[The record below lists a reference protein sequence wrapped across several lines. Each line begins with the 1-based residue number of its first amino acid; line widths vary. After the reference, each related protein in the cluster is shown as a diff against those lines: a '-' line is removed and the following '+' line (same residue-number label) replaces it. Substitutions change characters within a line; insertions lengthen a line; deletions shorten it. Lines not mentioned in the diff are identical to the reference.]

1 MASEKKLKTNVN
13 KQTFWWSSENQ
24 NCALV
29 LLKSIQFS
37 VTLLPR
43 MKEAVITALERFLRE
58 VVIDGW
64 FWCQKVDEGK
74 IGCCNYFA
82 TCRWSHQAD
91 NKSSIS
97 RKEEEEKNNR
107 LKKRGKTWEK
117 KQQQPVEEAP
127 RQIIEEEVSRNN
139 DATQHTWSWSRGKVM
154 SQGANKLHRP
164 FLANSIYSSD
174 PISQMSINS
183 CENQIND
190 VVSAVPCMQSIFK
203 SIFLFWIWLE
213 TKHTQ

>member
-1 MASEKKLKTNVN
+1 
-13 KQTFWWSSENQ
+13 
-24 NCALV
+24 
-29 LLKSIQFS
+29 
-37 VTLLPR
+37 
-43 MKEAVITALERFLRE
+43 MKEAVITALERFSRE

-117 KQQQPVEEAP
+117 KQQQPVEEATG
-127 RQIIEEEVSRNN
+127 QIIEEEVSRNN
-139 DATQHTWSWSRGKVM
+139 DATQHTWAWSVQCSICNVFFKI
-154 SQGANKLHRP
+154 
-164 FLANSIYSSD
+164 IYSF
-174 PISQMSINS
+174 
-183 CENQIND
+183 EF
-190 VVSAVPCMQSIFK
+190 AR
-203 SIFLFWIWLE
+203 LE
-213 TKHTQ
+213 TPPNIPGRGPGVK